1 MIENETNIQ
10 NEFLTENNAEQKSPD
25 NEINQKISEAENK
38 LNKIN
43 QELKEQQM
51 INIFNKYQIKKE
63 FHDYLKFKTK
73 DTKSEEIENTIKQ
86 FIKEQP
92 VLRTPMNTGGN
103 QQTIINNQI
112 PTKINPLLDYK
123 KKNYL

>member
-51 INIFNKYQIKKE
+51 INIFNKYQIKQE

-73 DTKSEEIENTIKQ
+73 DTENEKIENTIKQ
-86 FIKEQP
+86 FIKDQP

>member
-1 MIENETNIQ
+1 MLENETTTINQ
-10 NEFLTENNAEQKSPD
+10 TLTENNAEQEQQE

-43 QELKEQQM
+43 IELKEQQM
-51 INIFNKYQIKKE
+51 FNIFNKYQIKKE

-86 FIKEQP
+86 LIKEQP

>member
-1 MIENETNIQ
+1 MIKNETNIQ
-10 NEFLTENNAEQKSPD
+10 NEFLVENNAEHQPD

-43 QELKEQQM
+43 QELKEKQM
-51 INIFNKYQIKKE
+51 INIFNKYQIKQE
-63 FHDYLKFKTK
+63 FHDFLKFKTK
-73 DTKSEEIENTIKQ
+73 DTKSEKIENTIKQ

-92 VLRTPMNTGGN
+92 VLRIPLNTGGN

-112 PTKINPLLDYK
+112 STKINPLLDYK